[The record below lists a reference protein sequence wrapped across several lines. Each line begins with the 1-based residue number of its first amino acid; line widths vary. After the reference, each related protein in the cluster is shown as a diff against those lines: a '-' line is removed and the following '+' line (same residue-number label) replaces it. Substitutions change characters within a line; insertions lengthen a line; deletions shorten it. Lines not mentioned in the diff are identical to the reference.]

1 MKTTKKEVE
10 KTPKK
15 KVNVKAKAAG
25 LYSLAVALAEI
36 ATVYVMATQDSKVLW
51 VLAGVLGVDAAQR
64 LARAFV
70 K

>member
-10 KTPKK
+10 KTKK
-15 KVNVKAKAAG
+15 NTNYKAKFAG
-25 LYSLAVALAEI
+25 LYSLAVALAEL
-36 ATVYVMATQDSKVLW
+36 ATVYVFATQDSKVLW